1 MSTHPDRQRRIRI
14 VSNIFRVVAL
24 FGLITYL
31 TAILAIWLLPEPVSI
46 DFADKWQA
54 ADEWL
59 NMPVVSFLLLIPFL
73 GLLIFYQLMGCFA
86 RGEIFSK
93 VTVRSVRWIGSLMV
107 LWWLIPMVLQGML
120 LLVPV
125 AELRN
130 VRFTIDGTLLGGI
143 LVFLLAWILEEG
155 RQLQEEQRLTV

>member
-14 VSNIFRVVAL
+14 VSNIIRVVAL
-24 FGLITYL
+24 LGMISCL
-31 TAILAIWLLPEPVSI
+31 TAILGYWLLPEPPRITSGGNW
-46 DFADKWQA
+46 KA
-54 ADEWL
+54 AHEWL
-59 NMPVVSFLLLIPFL
+59 NRPLVSLVLFIPFV

-107 LWWLIPMVLQGML
+107 LWWLIPMALQGVL
-120 LLVPV
+120 LLLALEGPRDV
-125 AELRN
+125 E
-130 VRFTIDGTLLGGI
+130 FTIDGTLLGGI

-155 RQLQEEQRLTV
+155 RQLQEEQRLTI